1 MKEGDFFY
9 ARWPLVTQFK
19 NVPREGEAKS
29 KGWSNG
35 RANSGNQGEINEINN
50 LRA

>member
-1 MKEGDFFY
+1 MKEGGFFY

-29 KGWSNG
+29 RGYGVLTG
-35 RANSGNQGEINEINN
+35 RRI
-50 LRA
+50 L